1 MRRRSSGGRV
11 KKRFGFGGGGGA
23 GTATGS
29 GYSRS
34 IVDE

>member
-11 KKRFGFGGGGGA
+11 KKRFGFGGGGG
-23 GTATGS
+23 GTAAGS